1 MSKVEKALRHYP
13 EVISAQ
19 VNLATRTASVRLQVK
34 PGLVEK
40 LVHGIKRAGYGARV
54 IESLQDLS
62 ASSLSRNKALQNKR
76 IVILALLFT
85 IPVMVL
91 GMSGIHSPWADYVQL
106 FLLVVVVFGLGFPF
120 FKNAFRLLSHRT
132 ASMDTLIAL
141 GSSSAFLFSLYGMG
155 AGHRASLFLRPVT

>member
-1 MSKVEKALRHYP
+1 MRGLCVQSGESTPALSRS
-13 EVISAQ
+13 ISAQ

-91 GMSGIHSPWADYVQL
+91 GMSGIHSPWADYVRCSFRWWWYL
-106 FLLVVVVFGLGFPF
+106 VWGSHFLKMPSVCCPIEPP
-120 FKNAFRLLSHRT
+120 AWIR
-132 ASMDTLIAL
+132 
-141 GSSSAFLFSLYGMG
+141 
-155 AGHRASLFLRPVT
+155 